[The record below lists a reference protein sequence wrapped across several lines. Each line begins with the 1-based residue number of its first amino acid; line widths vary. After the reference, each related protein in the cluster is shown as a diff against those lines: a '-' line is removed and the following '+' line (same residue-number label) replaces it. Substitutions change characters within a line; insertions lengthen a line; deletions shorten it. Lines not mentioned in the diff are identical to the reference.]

1 MLLHVLADEHIR
13 LETAGDA
20 GLAVEG
26 EPFGPLQ
33 MLATSLALCT
43 ASVIQSYAETANL
56 DAQGFAVEVRW
67 VYAED
72 PHRVGQYHLTL
83 HLPSSLPAARHR
95 AVLRAAEACTVHATL
110 LHQPAI
116 DTDLQTFDPAEADPH
131 AGHQHHAE
139 HEHHTEHEPQTEHRH
154 EHEA

>member
-1 MLLHVLADEHIR
+1 MLVHVLADEHIR

-20 GLAVEG
+20 GMAVEG

-56 DAQGFAVEVRW
+56 DVVGFAVEVRW
-67 VYAED
+67 VYVED
-72 PHRVGQYHLTL
+72 PHRVGHYHMTL

-110 LHQPAI
+110 LHRPAI
-116 DTDLQTFDPAEADPH
+116 DTDLQTFDPAEVDPH
-131 AGHQHHAE
+131 AGHEHHAE
-139 HEHHTEHEPQTEHRH
+139 PEPQTEHRH